1 MRKAKKDLTNL
12 DLTKYTKNGTLRKRK
27 PKTSRNYFTQETED
41 AIIAYNSTDNYVERN
56 KLFNEHINTSFHKL
70 AENII
75 NTFKFHYT
83 GLNSIEDLKHEVVYF
98 FLEKIHL
105 YDQAQGKAYSY
116 FGTIALR
123 YLIVY
128 NKKQY
133 KEIKD
138 RKELDA
144 VDEDLKVNQALRED
158 DSKYEL
164 KGFLQEYVE
173 YVERNIDEI
182 HEVTKTVR
190 GENVT
195 ENVIFSEKD
204 KLVVRTVLD
213 LIRKAE
219 DKEIFYK
226 PAIYLEIRQ
235 RTGQKTL
242 DITRVIKVMKSIM
255 KRQLKEYHLN
265 GCLDVHDN
273 VYL

>member
-1 MRKAKKDLTNL
+1 MRKSKKNLENL

-41 AIIAYNSTDNYVERN
+41 AIIAYNNTDSYTERN
-56 KLFNEHINTSFHKL
+56 RLFNTYINDSLHKL

-83 GLNSIEDLKHEVVYF
+83 GLNTIEDLKHEVVYF
-98 FLEKIHL
+98 LLEKMHL
-105 YDQAQGKAYSY
+105 YDQNQGKAYSY
-116 FGTIALR
+116 FGTIVLR

-128 NKKQY
+128 NKKNY
-133 KEIKD
+133 KEQKD

-144 VDEDLKVNQALRED
+144 VDEDIKVMQAIREE

-164 KGFLQEYVE
+164 KDFLKEYVK
-173 YVERNIDEI
+173 YVEKNIGEV

-190 GENVT
+190 GEEVT
-195 ENVIFSEKD
+195 ENVLFSEND
-204 KLVVRTVLD
+204 KLVVYTVLD
-213 LIRKAE
+213 LIKKAE
-219 DKEIFYK
+219 DQEIFYK

-235 RTGQKTL
+235 RTGQKTI
-242 DITRVIKVMKSIM
+242 DITRVLKVMKSIM
-255 KRQLKEYHLN
+255 KRQLREYYLN
-265 GCLDVHDN
+265 GCLDIHDN

>member
-1 MRKAKKDLTNL
+1 MRKSKKNLENL

-41 AIIAYNSTDNYVERN
+41 AIIAYNNTDSYTERN
-56 KLFNEHINTSFHKL
+56 RLFNTYINDSLHKL

-83 GLNSIEDLKHEVVYF
+83 GLNTIEDLKHEVVYF
-98 FLEKIHL
+98 LLEKIHL
-105 YDQAQGKAYSY
+105 YDQNQGKAYSY
-116 FGTIALR
+116 FGTIVLR

-128 NKKQY
+128 NKKNY
-133 KEIKD
+133 KEQKD

-144 VDEDLKVNQALRED
+144 VDEDIKVMQAIREE

-164 KGFLQEYVE
+164 KDFLKEYVRYIE
-173 YVERNIDEI
+173 KNIDEV

-190 GENVT
+190 GEEIT
-195 ENVIFSEKD
+195 ENVLFSEND
-204 KLVVRTVLD
+204 KLVVYTVLD
-213 LIRKAE
+213 LIKKAE
-219 DKEIFYK
+219 DQEIFYK

-235 RTGQKTL
+235 RTGQKTI
-242 DITRVIKVMKSIM
+242 DITRVLKVMKSIM
-255 KRQLKEYHLN
+255 KRQLREYYLN
-265 GCLDVHDN
+265 GCLDIHDN